1 MPDINNLHPSVTE
14 ALEALDFRHI
24 NHPMQ
29 QDFARKFA
37 QLAFDVLGTVEGPA
51 CTRAI
56 HLIRQAGDEAFGALV
71 RAQNAESGVVGKMA
85 MALGLPS

>member
-1 MPDINNLHPSVTE
+1 MPDLNNLHPSVTD

-37 QLAFDVLGTVEGPA
+37 QLAFDVLDTIEGPA
-51 CTRAI
+51 LTRAI
-56 HLIRQAGDEAFGALV
+56 HLIRQARDEALDSLT
-71 RAQNAESGVVGKMA
+71 RAQNAESNIVGKMA
-85 MALGLPS
+85 LALGLPS